1 MALDPQA
8 QDVINLV
15 IKSGRPAYNTLS
27 PKDARQLFREPRPA
41 STPTPAEIGA
51 VRDLTADGPGGPIPL
66 RVYRPAGVAAGAPL
80 PVLVYYHGGGWVIGD
95 LDTHDVQCRQI
106 TAEAGIT
113 VVAVDYRLA
122 PEHKFPAAVDD
133 PGAAARWGVAHAR
146 RPGVGSRSVPRP
158 GATAGG

>member
-27 PKDARQLFREPRPA
+27 PKDARQLFRETRPA

-66 RVYRPAGVAAGAPL
+66 RVYRPAGVAAGAP
-80 PVLVYYHGGGWVIGD
+80 PPGLVYYHRGGWGVGDLHTHDLQWPPVTGRAGLLGGG
-95 LDTHDVQCRQI
+95 
-106 TAEAGIT
+106 
-113 VVAVDYRLA
+113 
-122 PEHKFPAAVDD
+122 P
-133 PGAAARWGVAHAR
+133 
-146 RPGVGSRSVPRP
+146 
-158 GATAGG
+158 

>member
-27 PKDARQLFREPRPA
+27 PKDARQLFRETRPA

-66 RVYRPAGVAAGAPL
+66 RVYRPAGVAAGAAL
-80 PVLVYYHGGGWVIGD
+80 PELVFYHGGGLVAGGFG
-95 LDTHDVQCRQI
+95 THDVARPPI
-106 TAEAGIT
+106 TAAAG
-113 VVAVDYRLA
+113 VN
-122 PEHKFPAAVDD
+122 
-133 PGAAARWGVAHAR
+133 
-146 RPGVGSRSVPRP
+146 
-158 GATAGG
+158 